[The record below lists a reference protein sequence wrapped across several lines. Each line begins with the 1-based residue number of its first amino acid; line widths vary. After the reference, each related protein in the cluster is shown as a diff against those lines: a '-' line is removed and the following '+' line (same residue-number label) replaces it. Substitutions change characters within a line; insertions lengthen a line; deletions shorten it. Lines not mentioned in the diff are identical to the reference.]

1 MILTPE
7 QLDLFKELLN
17 LGVGR
22 SASLLNQLTN
32 LHFKLKT
39 LDIRMEDIYSIKK
52 GLISKQNENLSTIEL
67 GFQGEFSGIA
77 ELVLPSESAIKFTSI
92 LTEEPKTPADFNLI
106 KENILTEI
114 ANILL
119 NSLMG
124 MISNVLNT
132 HFQYEIPKYTEENM
146 TSLDKK
152 APMLKAIVL
161 FGEAN
166 FAIEDL
172 QIEGFIFIVL
182 KPAAFE
188 ELKKALNNLL
198 RKHTST

>member
-1 MILTPE
+1 MILSPE

-32 LHFKLKT
+32 FHFKLKT
-39 LDIRMEDIYSIKK
+39 LNIRMENIHSIKK
-52 GLISKQNENLSTIEL
+52 DLISGQNDSLSSIEL
-67 GFQGEFSGIA
+67 GFHGEFSGIA
-77 ELVLPSESAIKFTSI
+77 ELVLPSESAVKLTSL
-92 LTEEPKTPADFNLI
+92 LTEDVKEPSDYISL
-106 KENILTEI
+106 KEITLSEI
-114 ANILL
+114 GNILL

-132 HFQYEIPKYTEENM
+132 HFNYEIPKYSEDNITTLANQAPTSNM
-146 TSLDKK
+146 
-152 APMLKAIVL
+152 IVL

-172 QIEGFIFIVL
+172 QIEGYIFIVL
-182 KPAAFE
+182 KPSAFE
-188 ELKKALNNLL
+188 ELKKTLDNLL
-198 RKHTST
+198 NKQTSN